1 MPRNLFGL
9 RDIVKNFLFLNKNNR
24 KAKVVSLQRNN
35 IVRSVHQFKI
45 NIPKASSTNAQTV
58 KRGAGHLYKKLVK
71 TGSARNLFNDGV
83 VSKIR
88 NGIVASQSG
97 GTQV

>member
-45 NIPKASSTNAQTV
+45 NINLLLKMTFTTTSLKHFNTNFETITATSTFHIASAPSE
-58 KRGAGHLYKKLVK
+58 KL
-71 TGSARNLFNDGV
+71 NPWL
-83 VSKIR
+83 
-88 NGIVASQSG
+88 
-97 GTQV
+97 

>member
-9 RDIVKNFLFLNKNNR
+9 RDIVKHFLFLNKNNR
-24 KAKVVSLQRNN
+24 KDKAVSLQRNN

-45 NIPKASSTNAQTV
+45 NIPKASFTNAQTV
-58 KRGAGHLYKKLVK
+58 KRGAGHLHEKFVE
-71 TGSARNLFNDGV
+71 TGGARTCLNDGV

-88 NGIVASQSG
+88 NGVVASQSG
-97 GTQV
+97 RT

>member
-45 NIPKASSTNAQTV
+45 NIPKASFTSAQTV
-58 KRGAGHLYKKLVK
+58 KRGAGHLYKKRVK
-71 TGSARNLFNDGV
+71 TGSARNFLMM
-83 VSKIR
+83 VSFPKLET
-88 NGIVASQSG
+88 VS
-97 GTQV
+97 

>member
-35 IVRSVHQFKI
+35 IVSVHQFKI
-45 NIPKASSTNAQTV
+45 NIPKASFTNAQTA
-58 KRGAGHLYKKLVK
+58 KRGAGHLYEKLV
-71 TGSARNLFNDGV
+71 V
-83 VSKIR
+83 
-88 NGIVASQSG
+88 
-97 GTQV
+97 